1 MDLRVRCEVGHYIYD
16 SKVYAVDSVRHE
28 FLVADYDGYFH
39 WVDTGDCTVLAR
51 ALEEDDQ

>member
-1 MDLRVRCEVGHYIYD
+1 MDLSVRCEVGHYIYD

-39 WVDTGDCTVLAR
+39 WVGTDDCRVLE
-51 ALEEDDQ
+51 ALEEDN